1 MSFSY
6 YGELCAEVYDLTKKV
21 GQSING
27 DLEYYY
33 SRLEHM
39 EGKKI
44 LEVMAGSGRITIP
57 LLEKGLNVEG
67 TDYSPQ
73 MLASCR
79 KRLAE
84 RGLSTNLYEADLQ
97 KLSLPHQYEA
107 IIIPAGSFLLIED
120 REQSLQAL
128 KRLYDHLLPGGR
140 LILDLFLPD
149 NEFEAGH
156 TSPISTFHLPS
167 GDTITMK
174 STLIETSFFHQYK
187 VSYLKYEKWRAGAL
201 IQTELQR
208 FALRWYGIEEFKL
221 ILKHIGFKDVVISA
235 DFDYG
240 KIPDSNSEC
249 FVYEA
254 VKPELG

>member
-1 MSFSY
+1 
-6 YGELCAEVYDLTKKV
+6 
-21 GQSING
+21 
-27 DLEYYY
+27 
-33 SRLEHM
+33 
-39 EGKKI
+39 
-44 LEVMAGSGRITIP
+44 
-57 LLEKGLNVEG
+57 
-67 TDYSPQ
+67 
-73 MLASCR
+73 
-79 KRLAE
+79 
-84 RGLSTNLYEADLQ
+84 
-97 KLSLPHQYEA
+97 LPHQYEA

-149 NEFEAGH
+149 NEFKAGY

-167 GDTITMK
+167 GDMITME
-174 STLIETSFFHQYK
+174 STLVETSFFHQYK
-187 VSYLKYEKWRAGAL
+187 VSYLKYEKWREGAL

-221 ILKHIGFKDVVISA
+221 ILEHIGFKDVVISA

-240 KIPDSNSEC
+240 KTPDSNSGC

-254 VKPELG
+254 VKP

>member
-1 MSFSY
+1 MSFSF
-6 YGELCAEVYDLTKKV
+6 YGELCTEVYDLTKKV

-33 SRLEHM
+33 SRLKQT
-39 EGKKI
+39 EGKI
-44 LEVMAGSGRITIP
+44 LEVMAGSGRVTIP
-57 LLEKGLNVEG
+57 LLEKGLNIEG
-67 TDYSPQ
+67 TDYSSQ

-79 KRLAE
+79 NRLAE
-84 RGLSTNLYEADLQ
+84 RGLHANLYEADLQ
-97 KLSLPHQYEA
+97 KLSLPHKYAA

-149 NEFEAGH
+149 NQFEAGQ
-156 TSPISTFHLPS
+156 TSPISTYHMPD
-167 GDTITMK
+167 GDMITME
-174 STLIETSFFHQYK
+174 STLVETSFFHQYK
-187 VSYLKYEKWRAGAL
+187 VSYLKYEKWREGAL

-208 FALRWYGIEEFKL
+208 FALRWYGVEEFKL
-221 ILKHIGFKDVVISA
+221 LLEHIGFQDIVISA
-235 DFDYG
+235 DFEYG
-240 KIPDSNSEC
+240 KTPDSNSEC

-254 VKPELG
+254 VKP